1 MPPKRPEPPHF
12 ATARDGFDALLEA
25 ATRRLRGRESADEF
39 IAWFRRTAPN
49 IAPAAFPE
57 DMSPEAVSRAAYW
70 LGVSLWNSFPRP
82 DNRYRPRPLPR
93 PERNAPCPCGSGRKF
108 KHCCVGTIGDLAFD
122 DDWAWPLLFE
132 ALPGKHWVG
141 ESAQGRLP
149 IEVKLMA
156 VQYFHDAGRWKTVVG
171 LVERDL
177 LEGGDRLDPRLGDA
191 VDLLC
196 DAYDAL
202 YRSDRKKIALLQR
215 LSQHPVGHI
224 RAEANQRLGA
234 WLADEG
240 DSAGAWSALR
250 EAMRAD
256 PDNPGAALLEL
267 TLLHAQG
274 NVDQLQRRAEFW
286 HRRFERRSDVSDEL
300 KDLLAGARRNPSTA
314 FDEIESAHVEPL
326 LMSLVECVAAAV
338 GRPVPVYTWQS
349 LGAGNPDLGES
360 PCELVEGT
368 ASAAAARGWRAV
380 CPVDKP
386 FSTEWLPADAATAWD
401 APEPWLSY
409 VEAHPEVFDS
419 LDVVDDLVSIVLA
432 HDDSD
437 VTVVLRRGVQ
447 PLLER
452 SAAIVD
458 AAQRDVPA
466 SSTLPWIVAANR
478 PALRLLSRRAALC
491 DDAVGRIAHMERC
504 LALNPHDN
512 HGWRGPLVNMLLQ
525 RNRDA
530 DALALTER
538 YVGDRIVDLLYGT
551 ALALFRLGEKGR
563 ATVALDN
570 ARARAPRVFA
580 AILRE
585 TMRPPS
591 QLRVGYVTQGGQD
604 EAWWYR
610 EAMRAEWLRTPGVID
625 LMRSLPSRR

>member
-1 MPPKRPEPPHF
+1 MPPNRPEPPHLEP
-12 ATARDGFDALLEA
+12 APEAFDTLLES
-25 ATRRLRGRESADEF
+25 ATRRLCGRASSDEF
-39 IAWFRRTAPN
+39 LSWFQQTAPR
-49 IAPAAFPE
+49 IASAAFP
-57 DMSPEAVSRAAYW
+57 DGMAPDLVSRAAYW

-108 KHCCVGTIGDLAFD
+108 KHCCVGTIGELAMD

-132 ALPGKHWVG
+132 ALPARHWV
-141 ESAQGRLP
+141 EEAAQGRLP

-156 VQYFHDAGRWKTVVG
+156 VQYFRDAGRWKTVVG
-171 LVERDL
+171 LVEREL
-177 LEGGDRLDPRLGDA
+177 LEGDATLDPRLGDA
-191 VDLLC
+191 VDPLC

-202 YRSDRKKIALLQR
+202 YRTDRKKIALLRR

-224 RAEANQRLGA
+224 RAEASQRLGA

-240 DSAGAWSALR
+240 DTEGAWSALR

-267 TLLHAQG
+267 TLLHAHG
-274 NVDQLQRRAEFW
+274 NPDQLQRRAEFW
-286 HRRFERRSDVSDEL
+286 SRRFERRSDVSDEL
-300 KDLLAGARRNPSTA
+300 KDLLAAARQNPSTA
-314 FDEIESAHVEPL
+314 FDEIESAHVDPL
-326 LMSLVECVAAAV
+326 LMSLVACVDAAV

-349 LGAGNPDLGES
+349 LGAGNPDLGDS
-360 PCELVEGT
+360 PCELVEDA

-380 CPVDKP
+380 CPIDKP
-386 FSTEWLPADAATAWD
+386 FSTEWLPAEATAAWD
-401 APEPWLSY
+401 TPGTWLDY
-409 VEAHPEVFDS
+409 VEAHAEVFDS
-419 LDVVDDLVSIVLA
+419 VDVVDDLVSIVLA
-432 HDDSD
+432 HDDAD
-437 VTVVLRRGVQ
+437 VTVVMRRGVQ
-447 PLLER
+447 AMLDR

-491 DDAVGRIAHMERC
+491 DDAAARIAHMERC

-525 RNRDA
+525 LNRDA

-538 YVGDRIVDLLYGT
+538 YAGDRIVDLLYGT

-591 QLRVGYVTQGGQD
+591 RLREGYVTYGGDD

-625 LMRSLPSRR
+625 LMRLLPSRR